1 MKNRKLKEYSPL
13 LCVKINL
20 FTGFILF
27 ILFICSKL
35 FMEDFQNDVLDS
47 VKDLDNAAGAMVAIV
62 LVGGLVGILLIS
74 YSMLVPLIIPLFNNF
89 NDNLKSLIGL
99 VICNLGISYV
109 LFSNFTLQLGL
120 LYFLTVSVGMYF
132 LMYLRYWKRKDAEMN
147 VFIL

>member
-20 FTGFILF
+20 FTAFILF

-74 YSMLVPLIIPLFNNF
+74 YSMLVPLIIPLFSNF

-99 VICNLGISYV
+99 VICNFGISYV

>member
-1 MKNRKLKEYSPL
+1 MKNRKFKEYSPL

-74 YSMLVPLIIPLFNNF
+74 YSMLIPLIIPLFNNF
-89 NDNLKSLIGL
+89 NNNLKSLIGL

-132 LMYLRYWKRKDAEMN
+132 SMYLRYWKRKDTEMN
-147 VFIL
+147 V

>member
-1 MKNRKLKEYSPL
+1 MKNRKFKEYSPL

-20 FTGFILF
+20 FTALILF

-35 FMEDFQNDVLDS
+35 FMEDFQNEVFDS

-74 YSMLVPLIIPLFNNF
+74 YSMLVPLIIPLFSNF

-99 VICNLGISYV
+99 VIVNFGIGYF
-109 LFSNFTLQLGL
+109 LFSNFTLQLAS
-120 LYFLTVSVGMYF
+120 YYILTVSVGMYF
-132 LMYLRYWKRKDAEMN
+132 SMYFRYKRRKSTEMN
-147 VFIL
+147 I

>member
-1 MKNRKLKEYSPL
+1 MRNRKLKEYSAL

-20 FTGFILF
+20 FTALILF

-74 YSMLVPLIIPLFNNF
+74 YSMLVPLIIPLFSNF
-89 NDNLKSLIGL
+89 SDNLKSLIGL
-99 VICNLGISYV
+99 VICNFGISYV

-132 LMYLRYWKRKDAEMN
+132 FMYLRYWKRKDAEMN
-147 VFIL
+147 F

>member
-1 MKNRKLKEYSPL
+1 MRNYKFKEYSAL

-20 FTGFILF
+20 FTAFILL

-132 LMYLRYWKRKDAEMN
+132 LLYLRYWKQKDTEMN
-147 VFIL
+147 MFIL

>member
-1 MKNRKLKEYSPL
+1 MRNRKFKEYSAL

-20 FTGFILF
+20 FTVLILF

-35 FMEDFQNDVLDS
+35 FMGNFQNDAFS
-47 VKDLDNAAGAMVAIV
+47 VVKESDNAAGAMIAIV

-89 NDNLKSLIGL
+89 KDNLKSLIGL

-109 LFSNFTLQLGL
+109 LFSNFTLQLGV

-132 LMYLRYWKRKDAEMN
+132 FMYLRYWKKKDAEMN
-147 VFIL
+147 V